1 MLIYSD
7 DFGRIANTDV
17 HMISWYGHK
26 ANEDV
31 SEYFVVVESPTTE
44 KRFPLARCKTE
55 DAAKSLVSQI
65 ATAAMRGSTYVT
77 ILDGQICLTARNTV
91 QDNIT

>member
-1 MLIYSD
+1 
-7 DFGRIANTDV
+7 
-17 HMISWYGHK
+17 MISWYGHK
-26 ANEDV
+26 ADKDV
-31 SEYFVVVESPTTE
+31 FEYFVVVESPTTE

-65 ATAAMRGSTYVT
+65 ATAAIHGSTYVT
-77 ILDGQICLTARNTV
+77 ILDGRICLTARNTV

>member
-17 HMISWYGHK
+17 HMISWYGHE
-26 ANEDV
+26 AHGEV
-31 SEYFVVVESPTTE
+31 FEYFVVVESLTTE
-44 KRFPLARCKTE
+44 TRFPLARCKTE

-65 ATAAMRGSTYVT
+65 ATAAIHGAAYAT
-77 ILDGQICLTARNTV
+77 ILDGRLCLTARNTV
-91 QDNIT
+91 QDNTT